1 MSRTAL
7 FYGTRMAPPILHRAA
22 LRPPRSPSRAP
33 APPRRGCPLPRR
45 HPLRSDECERI
56 GVKVRA
62 QKSKGRA
69 SDAEH
74 RDVQGDEVSAQTY
87 AWITRE
93 HRFECREW
101 DFDHFGKASINDAT
115 DAVAALDDPTS
126 GRGVNGDIS
135 RQFESGGQAEE
146 KVPGGAV

>member
-22 LRPPRSPSRAP
+22 LLEGLTDGNIWR
-33 APPRRGCPLPRR
+33 LDIFK
-45 HPLRSDECERI
+45 SDECERI

-101 DFDHFGKASINDAT
+101 DFDHFVKEEISRGVGREVADKDAT